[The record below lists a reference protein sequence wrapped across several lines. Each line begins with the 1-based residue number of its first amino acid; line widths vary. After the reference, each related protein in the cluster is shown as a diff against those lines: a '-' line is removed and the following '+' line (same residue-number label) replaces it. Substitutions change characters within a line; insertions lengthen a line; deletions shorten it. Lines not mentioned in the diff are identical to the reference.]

1 MNGQHQPTD
10 NWTPATSEPGELY
23 TIEGRI
29 RSVGAF
35 VRGLSNPNPRGER
48 YRREMQRTG
57 LWVAAGVVAVVAV
70 VVALSALF
78 SR

>member
-1 MNGQHQPTD
+1 MNGHQQPTD

-23 TIEGRI
+23 TVEGRI

-35 VRGLSNPNPRGER
+35 ARGLTNPDPRGKG
-48 YRREMQRTG
+48 YRRDMQRTG
-57 LWVAAGVVAVVAV
+57 LWVAAGAIGVMAV
-70 VVALSALF
+70 VVAVSALF

>member
-1 MNGQHQPTD
+1 MNQHSQPDDT
-10 NWTPATSEPGELY
+10 WTPATSEPGELY

-35 VRGLSNPNPRGER
+35 ARGLTNRNPRGKR
-48 YRREMQRTG
+48 YRSEMQRTG
-57 LWVAAGVVAVVAV
+57 LWVGLGAIALVGAVAV
-70 VVALSALF
+70 LSALF